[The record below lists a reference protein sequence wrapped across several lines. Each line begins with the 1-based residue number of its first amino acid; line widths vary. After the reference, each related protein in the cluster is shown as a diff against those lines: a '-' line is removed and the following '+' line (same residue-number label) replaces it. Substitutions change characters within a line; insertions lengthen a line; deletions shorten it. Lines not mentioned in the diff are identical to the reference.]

1 MKVVV
6 TGLSHPLN
14 RQPSTATD
22 NRGLG
27 ASGVLGNAVYKAYKL
42 ATDHDLIGLGHSRAT
57 DHLKKLD
64 LTNYPETEA
73 FFDTTRP
80 DRELCDI
87 SGSHHLTNKP
97 CKA

>member
-6 TGLSHPLN
+6 TGLSHPPN
-14 RQPSTATD
+14 HQPSTTD

-27 ASGVLGNAVYKAYKL
+27 ASGVLGNAVYDAYKL
-42 ATDHDLIGLGHSRAT
+42 ATNHDLIGLGHSRAT

-80 DRELCDI
+80 DCKLCDI
-87 SGSHHLTNKP
+87 SGSRDL
-97 CKA
+97 

>member
-6 TGLSHPLN
+6 TGLPHPHN
-14 RQPSTATD
+14 HQPLTAD
-22 NRGLG
+22 NRALG
-27 ASGVLGNAVYKAYKL
+27 ASGVLGNAVYNAYKL
-42 ATDHDLIGLGHSRAT
+42 ATDHDLIGLGYSRAT

-80 DRELCDI
+80 DCELSDI
-87 SGSHHLTNKP
+87 LGFS
-97 CKA
+97 